1 MFCIAAFIILVVMAA
16 FSARYRRYV
25 GTAWNCTW
33 RRVTFR
39 PCDTTF
45 KQDIKDHLLAPV
57 AARRP
62 GLVKPAS
69 IGLEIL
75 AVLVLAHHHLVGLH
89 GGQERRQPLRLR
101 HLQQAGLG
109 ILHPRRRGLLDPG

>member
-1 MFCIAAFIILVVMAA
+1 MAA
-16 FSARYRRYV
+16 FSAKYRRYV
-25 GTAWNCTW
+25 GKAWNCTW

-45 KQDIKDHLLAPV
+45 KQDIKDHLLAPLAV
-57 AARRP
+57 RRP

-75 AVLVLAHHHLVGLH
+75 AVLVILTTIWSGYTVVKSAVNLYVYGTCNK
-89 GGQERRQPLRLR
+89 QDS
-101 HLQQAGLG
+101 ASCTLG
-109 ILHPRRRGLLDPG
+109 AEAC